1 MQYRFTRVRVL
12 SWLGHLAVA
21 ALLVAG
27 LSNKPLSATAAA
39 PLRAED
45 SKAVAR
51 AEGLLDELRSGNIRR
66 TQLTA
71 KLNAE
76 VTPTGLKEVIAQAR
90 ELGPVAA
97 WTLSKKTKTARSTAY
112 AFRIAL
118 TSGDSR
124 WMTISIDADGKISDF
139 GLAAFDETP
148 YIHPQHLVDVGGRRM
163 NIYCSGTGSPAV
175 ILDAGLGDT
184 TAAWTHVQRPIARH
198 TRVCSYDRAGMGFS
212 DPTTSARDAG
222 AIVSDLHALLRRG
235 GIAPPY
241 VFVGHSLAGLY
252 TRLYTDRYPRDVVGL
267 VLIDPVTEYD
277 DALYQKIA
285 PGRSRLSDV
294 LRTCATNVAKCP
306 LGTPARIRKSLI
318 AAGCP
323 QAAPAD
329 CAVNEVVAEE
339 HGRQS
344 FWKDELLELLAEPTS
359 AAQVHSGQRAYGSLP
374 LIVLS
379 AGHPDTDPGPI
390 TPAQQR
396 AIWIAQG
403 HLHGRIAALSSRG
416 VHLAVDGAGHVIQID
431 RPSAVISAVNGV
443 VDQARHRLVKVSKTK
458 TRSTAN

>member
-1 MQYRFTRVRVL
+1 MQYRFTRIRVR
-12 SWLGHLAVA
+12 SWLGYLAIVVLPAAELFSTPSSAFAQRGIVA
-21 ALLVAG
+21 PP
-27 LSNKPLSATAAA
+27 STTAAA

-45 SKAVAR
+45 SKALAR
-51 AEGLLDELRSGNIRR
+51 AKGLLDELRSGNIDRS
-66 TQLTA
+66 QLTA

-76 VTPTGLKEVIAQAR
+76 VTPAGLKEVIGEVR
-90 ELGPVAA
+90 DLGPVAA
-97 WTLSKKTKTARSTAY
+97 WTLSKKAKTTGSTAY
-112 AFRIAL
+112 AFRVAS

-124 WMTISIDADGKISDF
+124 AMTISIDADGKISDF
-139 GLAAFDETP
+139 GLAAFDERP
-148 YIHPQHLVDVGGRRM
+148 YVRPQHLVDIGGRRL
-163 NIYCSGTGSPAV
+163 NIYCSGAGWPAV
-175 ILDAGLGDT
+175 ILDAGLGDN
-184 TAAWTHVQRPIARH
+184 TAVWSHVQGPIARH

-241 VFVGHSLAGLY
+241 VLVAHSLAGLY
-252 TRLYTDRYPRDVVGL
+252 SRLYTDRYPHDVVGL

-277 DALYQKIA
+277 HALYQKIA
-285 PGRSRLSDV
+285 PSRSRLSDD
-294 LRTCATNVAKCP
+294 LRKCAANVAKCP
-306 LGTPARIRKSLI
+306 LGTTAKMRKGLL
-318 AAGCP
+318 ADGCP

-344 FWKDELLELLAEPTS
+344 FWKDELLESLAGPTS
-359 AAQVHSGQRAYGSLP
+359 AAQVRSEQRTYGSLP

-396 AIWIAQG
+396 AIWIG
-403 HLHGRIAALSSRG
+403 ERHLHDRIAALSSRG
-416 VHLAVDGAGHVIQID
+416 VNMAVDGAGHGIQID
-431 RPSAVISAVNGV
+431 RPSVVISAVKRV
-443 VDQARHRLVKVSKTK
+443 VDQARTGR
-458 TRSTAN
+458 